1 MALDAVAIK
10 ALKDELQCLVN
21 GRIDKVH
28 QPERDEIAIQ
38 VRTYENHYKLVI
50 SASSAHPRIHLTE
63 HSKKNPVTAPLFCM
77 LLRKH
82 IGSGKI
88 TAIEQPGF
96 ERILKISVES
106 YDELGDLTTKY
117 LIVEIMGRY
126 SNIILTSSDNRVID
140 SIKHVDESVSSVR
153 EILPGGVYEAPPVQN
168 KTPLTEFGIDS
179 VIDLSKPFK
188 ADRALLDSV
197 AGISPLTARELVYS
211 VFGTTDV
218 NAQQINV
225 NKASELKLAVIR
237 LANQVRD
244 GSFSPCLITDKNSGK
259 ILDFSAIDI
268 KQYEDMAEI
277 SSYES
282 MNSLVDAFYY
292 KRDMSERLR
301 QKSADLTKLLN
312 NHIERTAKKLGI
324 LERTLRDAENRDKYK
339 IYGDLLTANLYRIED
354 GMKNI
359 EVDNYYDPENKPIK
373 ITLDPS
379 LSPSM
384 NAQRYYKKYNKA
396 KTALTEASKQIKS
409 AKEELEYLESTLL
422 MVENTEAVE
431 DINAIR
437 AELGEQGYITR
448 RQKAAKKRGAAP
460 KSKPMHFVSSDGFDI
475 YVGRNNTQNDYLTL
489 RLANTSDWWFHTKDI
504 HGSHVIIKLGID
516 KDVPK
521 NTILEAAQ
529 LAAYY
534 SQARESSQVPVDY
547 TLIKNVKKPNG
558 SKPGMVIYE
567 GYNTVYVRPAL
578 PKEQGES
585 GEKNE

>member
-10 ALKDELQCLVN
+10 ALRDELQCLVN

-28 QPERDEIAIQ
+28 QPERDEIVVQ
-38 VRTYENHYKLVI
+38 VRTFEDHYRLVV

-63 HSKKNPVTAPLFCM
+63 HTKKNPVTAPLFCM

-106 YDELGDLTTKY
+106 YDELGDLTTKH

-126 SNIILTSSDNRVID
+126 SNIILINDDGRVID

-153 EILPGGVYEAPPVQN
+153 EILPGGVYEAPPVQK
-168 KTPLTEFGIDS
+168 KTPLTEFGADS
-179 VIDLSKPFK
+179 VLDLGKPFK
-188 ADRALLDSV
+188 ADKALLDSI
-197 AGISPLTARELVYS
+197 AGISPLTAREIVYS

-218 NAQQINV
+218 NSQQINI
-225 NKASELKLAVIR
+225 NKAAELKLAVIK
-237 LANQVRD
+237 LAKQVTD
-244 GSFSPCLITDKNSGK
+244 GSFSPCLITDKSSGR
-259 ILDFSAIDI
+259 IIDFSAFDI
-268 KQYEDMAEI
+268 RQYEDMAEVTR
-277 SSYES
+277 YDT

-292 KRDMSERLR
+292 KRDMHERMR

-339 IYGDLLTANLYRIED
+339 IYGDLLTANIYRLED
-354 GMKNI
+354 GMKSI
-359 EVDNYYDPENKPIK
+359 EVDNYYDPENKPVK

-379 LSPSM
+379 LSPAM

-396 KTALTEASKQIKS
+396 KTALTEATKQIKT
-409 AKEELEYLESTLL
+409 AKEDLRYLESTLL

-437 AELGEQGYITR
+437 AELSEQGYITR
-448 RQKAAKKRGAAP
+448 KQKAEKRRGGAP
-460 KSKPMHFVSSDGFDI
+460 KSKPMHFVSSDGLDI

-547 TLIKNVKKPNG
+547 TMIKNVKKPNG
-558 SKPGMVIYE
+558 AKPGMVIYE
-567 GYNTVYVRPAL
+567 GYNTVYVKPGIPVQA
-578 PKEQGES
+578 EES
-585 GEKNE
+585 GEGR

>member
-10 ALKDELQCLVN
+10 ALRDELQCLVN

-28 QPERDEIAIQ
+28 QPERDEIVVQ
-38 VRTYENHYKLVI
+38 VRTFEDHYRLVV

-63 HSKKNPVTAPLFCM
+63 HTKKNPVTAPLFCM

-106 YDELGDLTTKY
+106 YDELGDLTTKH

-126 SNIILTSSDNRVID
+126 SNIILINDDGRVID

-153 EILPGGVYEAPPVQN
+153 EILPGGVYEAPPVQK
-168 KTPLTEFGIDS
+168 KTPLTEFGADS
-179 VIDLSKPFK
+179 VLDLGKPFK
-188 ADRALLDSV
+188 ADKALLDSI
-197 AGISPLTARELVYS
+197 AGISPLTAREMVYS

-218 NAQQINV
+218 NSQQINI
-225 NKASELKLAVIR
+225 NKAAELKLAVIK
-237 LANQVRD
+237 LAKQVTD
-244 GSFSPCLITDKNSGK
+244 GSFSPCLITDKSSGR
-259 ILDFSAIDI
+259 IIDFSAFDI
-268 KQYEDMAEI
+268 RQYEDMAEVTR
-277 SSYES
+277 YDT

-292 KRDMSERLR
+292 KRDMHERMR

-339 IYGDLLTANLYRIED
+339 IYGDLLTANIYRLED
-354 GMKNI
+354 GMKSI
-359 EVDNYYDPENKPIK
+359 EVDNYYDPENKPVK

-379 LSPSM
+379 LSPAM

-396 KTALTEASKQIKS
+396 KTALTEATKQIKA
-409 AKEELEYLESTLL
+409 AKEDLRYLESTLL

-448 RQKAAKKRGAAP
+448 KQKAVKRRGGAP
-460 KSKPMHFVSSDGFDI
+460 KSKPMHFVSSDGLDI

-547 TLIKNVKKPNG
+547 TMIKNVKKPNG
-558 SKPGMVIYE
+558 AKPGMVIYE
-567 GYNTVYVRPAL
+567 GYNTVYVKPGIPVQA
-578 PKEQGES
+578 EES
-585 GEKNE
+585 GESR